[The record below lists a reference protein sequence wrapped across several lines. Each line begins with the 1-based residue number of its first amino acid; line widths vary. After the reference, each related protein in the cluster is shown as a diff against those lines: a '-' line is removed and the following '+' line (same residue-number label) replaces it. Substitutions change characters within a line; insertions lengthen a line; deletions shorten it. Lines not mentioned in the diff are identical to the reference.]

1 MWRRCSMAMLGTA
14 VLLSP
19 ATANAEALSASARY
33 ELAQIIREAGY
44 ECRQVERIDVPTN
57 APPGWESFSP
67 DIVHCTDGKTFL
79 VVRTGRGGN
88 TAKPLVR
95 PLF

>member
-1 MWRRCSMAMLGTA
+1 MLRRCAMAMLGAA

-19 ATANAEALSASARY
+19 AAANAEADSASSRY
-33 ELAQIIREAGY
+33 ELAQLIREAGY
-44 ECRQVERIDVPTN
+44 DCRQVESVDVPTN
-57 APPGWESFSP
+57 APSGWESFSP
-67 DIVHCTDGKTFL
+67 DIVHCSDGKNFL
-79 VVRTGRGGN
+79 VVRTGRAGN